1 MPSSFLFRIN
11 NGQMQYGNSNFIFP
25 PSLSPV
31 TISSVANFPSGAD
44 VTGTSVTNG
53 ITYNV
58 YAFRTTGVSYTV
70 NYSCK
75 SATQIY
81 VLAVGGGGAGGYYA
95 ASGGGAGGVVMM
107 PVSLPS
113 TGGANATITIS
124 VGAGG
129 LNVSNANGLNGD
141 PTTVTFSGT
150 VNPTVLTAGGGGGGS
165 KNGGTIVTGFGGS
178 GGGGNNT
185 PLINSYNYAN
195 GGGYNGSYVGE
206 NGGGGAGT
214 AGTDRTLAK
223 GGNGIQ
229 CFLPGINNFTPSGTS
244 YGSYYWGGGG
254 GGGYIVYGDGGIGG
268 GGGGGSI
275 GGGAKT
281 QGIGGGLA
289 INPGSNGGNEP
300 INGIAY
306 GGNGGT
312 NTGGGGGGGGDGS
325 GYGGNGG
332 SGIVVIAFPSSATI
346 TSNIAAVL
354 PASVYSSSL
363 YNAVLNNAS
372 LSQAAYSSIKGA
384 FGCRLLNYNYFGP
397 TFTLRH
403 SLDTTGAYTKNFYS
417 DICGNLGTGYL
428 GTGQSISAW
437 LTANGANTTY
447 AFVSKWYNQ
456 GMDASFNCAT
466 QSTLAS
472 QPVYEV
478 ANGVINFNYIGA
490 TTIGTAPTTNYFNL
504 PTNTFPSTSP
514 TTAIVRRGGMSTNS
528 PFYFVGLANATYF
541 SMYYIG
547 GGGITTYSVNGS
559 ASTSHSTAAT
569 ASGDVI
575 TVNENRTGG
584 TGFGSFTTYIN
595 GTSAATTNHT
605 SYPNIQGTGYA
616 NYIGLNT
623 FGTQYT
629 TGQMYNFYLFTSS
642 LTPGASSDQSIVEAT
657 PYKYSALP
665 SMTLSTSSITSTTF
679 VPTWTAVSNAT
690 TYVMYVN
697 SSAYGP
703 VTSGQTVTP
712 VSSGPWNVNVYAYNA
727 TNNLLASGFA
737 SIMNYSV
744 ISASNILLYYP
755 LNNLTGTTLVGGATF
770 VPNYATGVPVYD
782 ASLVAGATS
791 STYTTLP
798 YIATTQ
804 AAGSNGSMLFVTE
817 SANSVYRQMISVTTP
832 SPFTLSAATGL
843 TICMWV
849 KFNYLTSYMR
859 LLHFGPGGANF
870 NNSSIIM
877 CLASASNTIQMYCSN
892 SSGTTPTTITST
904 KTIATGIWYFM
915 CLTVDSAGNHIMN
928 VYSQNGGL
936 TSTSGGSA
944 IAYVT
949 SFPYAYIGARASWVS
964 GDPAF
969 DGYMTEFRMY
979 NRVITD
985 SEMQKLYSQVF

>member
-1 MPSSFLFRIN
+1 
-11 NGQMQYGNSNFIFP
+11 MQYGNSNFIFP

-81 VLAVGGGGAGGYYA
+81 VLAVGGGGGSGTYY
-95 ASGGGAGGVVMM
+95 SGGGGGGGVIMT
-107 PVSLPS
+107 PVSVPS
-113 TGGANATITIS
+113 GSGSINIS

-129 LNVSNANGLNGD
+129 SYGAATSSSLGTPGSNTTISFVGNV
-141 PTTVTFSGT
+141 TTPSIV
-150 VNPTVLTAGGGGGGS
+150 TAGGGAPGFPYQSGS
-165 KNGGTIVTGFGGS
+165 QTVPLGNGGS
-178 GGGGNNT
+178 GGGAGYQQTQISANSLNNT
-185 PLINSYNYAN
+185 DYTFAN
-195 GGGYNGSYVGE
+195 VGGAWGASTG
-206 NGGGGAGT
+206 GGGGAGT
-214 AGTDRTLAK
+214 VGTTGIGINNAGT

-229 CFLPGINNFTPSGTS
+229 CFLPGISTFTPSGTP
-244 YGSYYWGGGG
+244 YGTYYWGGGG
-254 GGGYIVYGDGGIGG
+254 GGGCSIGG
-268 GGGGGSI
+268 GGGGGL
-275 GGGAKT
+275 GGTGY
-281 QGIGGGLA
+281 
-289 INPGSNGGNEP
+289 GSNGGSGGVG
-300 INGIAY
+300 GISV
-306 GGNGGT
+306 GGSGSASTGVGAITGGSGGA
-312 NTGGGGGGGGDGS
+312 NTGGGAGGANYQQTSSVGGS
-325 GYGGNGG
+325 GG

-354 PASVYSSSL
+354 PASIYSSSL

-384 FGCRLLNYNYFGP
+384 YGCRLLNYNYFGP

-403 SLDTTGAYTKNFYS
+403 SLDTTGAYTQNFYS

-528 PFYFVGLANATYF
+528 PFYFVGLSNATYF

-595 GTSAATTNHT
+595 GTSAATTNHS

-642 LTPGASSDQSIVEAT
+642 LATGAGSDQSIIEAT

-703 VTSGQTVTP
+703 VTSGQTITP
-712 VSSGPWNVNVYAYNA
+712 GSNGPWNINVYAYNA
-727 TNNLLASGFA
+727 TNNLLASGYT
-737 SIMNYSV
+737 STPVPYS
-744 ISASNILLYYP
+744 
-755 LNNLTGTTLVGGATF
+755 TTTLSGKTATIAYSFRPQYVTSNVVSNAATPGTDNLYLYNTAACTTIGNYYVLDLSNGANVT
-770 VPNYATGVPVYD
+770 YA
-782 ASLVAGATS
+782 SKTS
-791 STYTTLP
+791 STYTGNKAMINSPSTSVHSAITSFTGSSVFTITTWVYITAFFDWTVTTNNYSIVVATNPGYKFIQGIYSISSATASSGGWFNQNTATSSTSTTLP
-798 YIATTQ
+798 AFNTWQFLTVTQ
-804 AAGSNGSMLFVTE
+804 DGTNYRSTFTPLGGTFLSLVKSTAYQAWTGSMCLGLGCANE
-817 SANSVYRQMISVTTP
+817 SGF
-832 SPFTLSAATGL
+832 PF
-843 TICMWV
+843 M
-849 KFNYLTSYMR
+849 KQY
-859 LLHFGPGGANF
+859 
-870 NNSSIIM
+870 
-877 CLASASNTIQMYCSN
+877 
-892 SSGTTPTTITST
+892 
-904 KTIATGIWYFM
+904 
-915 CLTVDSAGNHIMN
+915 
-928 VYSQNGGL
+928 
-936 TSTSGGSA
+936 
-944 IAYVT
+944 
-949 SFPYAYIGARASWVS
+949 YADW
-964 GDPAF
+964 
-969 DGYMTEFRMY
+969 RMY
-979 NRVITD
+979 NSVLTD
-985 SEMQKLYSQVF
+985 ADLAGIFAAGPQ